1 MSVPVNIDNSPLIKI
16 LPIVVLGILIGDWIE
31 LAWWIAGIGAA
42 VCALCLF
49 TFRGSKH
56 LRTLY
61 GALTIFCTAL
71 TISEINSLSTL
82 APHNKP
88 IEAVVEI
95 IDNSA
100 MTSGGYN
107 RTTARVV
114 AIEDGGNQS
123 VVEEKIYLITPTEL
137 SLGKA
142 YKATMTI
149 NDLGSEGYDVYAR
162 VMRRRGYTGSAFVA
176 DSNLQEIEN
185 HRVSP
190 LRTLGPRMQ
199 RVAKERLER
208 LALPPSAM
216 ALSEAMTLGIRDG
229 LSSDL
234 KADYS
239 RSGAYHILAVSG
251 LHIGII
257 SQLINTLLIPLLII
271 RGGHRVR
278 NTLAIALIWLYT
290 LLTGIAPSAVRSAV
304 MFSGVQVVHMGS
316 MSRSPINILC
326 GAATII
332 LLANP
337 NNLFDLSFQLS
348 LIAVLGIAILYQP
361 IYRLCKCNTQIINI
375 LWRLT
380 AVAIAATIAT
390 APINAHIFGQIPILG
405 VIISPLVVIA
415 AYIGVAFSV
424 LWMVLPLEGIANG
437 ARWVI
442 TTISSWQNTM
452 AEFCADKWWIAAKV
466 SLPQMTTIAIYL
478 LAIFG
483 IIVYQQ
489 QKAKKL
495 YRYDIQ

>member
-1 MSVPVNIDNSPLIKI
+1 MRVPVNIDNSPLIKI
-16 LPIVVLGILIGDWIE
+16 LPIIILGILIGDWIE

-42 VCALCLF
+42 VCALCLVA
-49 TFRGSKH
+49 FRGGA
-56 LRTLY
+56 LVRTLY

-71 TISEINSLSTL
+71 TISEINSLSTI
-82 APHNKP
+82 APHHQP

-95 IDNSA
+95 IDNSTI
-100 MTSGGYN
+100 TSGGYN
-107 RTTARVV
+107 RTTARIV
-114 AIEDGGNQS
+114 AVDDGDNQS
-123 VVEEKIYLITPTEL
+123 VVREKIYLISPTEL
-137 SLGKA
+137 KLGKA
-142 YKATMTI
+142 YKVAMTI
-149 NDLGSEGYDVYAR
+149 GDIGGEGYDGYAR

-176 DSNLQEIEN
+176 EDSVQEIEN

-190 LRTLGPRMQ
+190 LRTFGPRMQ

-229 LSSDL
+229 LSEEL

-239 RSGAYHILAVSG
+239 RSGAYHLLAVSG

-257 SQLINTLLIPLLII
+257 ALLINTLLLPLPLI
-271 RGGHRVR
+271 RGGHRAR
-278 NTLAIALIWLYT
+278 NIIAIALIWLYT
-290 LLTGIAPSAVRSAV
+290 LLTGAAPSAVRSAV
-304 MFSGVQVVHMGS
+304 MFSGAQIAYSGS
-316 MSRSPINILC
+316 MNRSPINILC
-326 GAATII
+326 GTAAIM

-437 ARWVI
+437 TRWVI

-478 LAIFG
+478 LAIVG

-489 QKAKKL
+489 QKAKKV
-495 YRYDIQ
+495 IQI

>member
-1 MSVPVNIDNSPLIKI
+1 MRVPVNIDNSPLIKI

-42 VCALCLF
+42 VCALCLVAF
-49 TFRGSKH
+49 KGSA
-56 LRTLY
+56 LVRTLY

-71 TISEINSLSTL
+71 TISEINSLSTI
-82 APHNKP
+82 APHHQP

-114 AIEDGGNQS
+114 AVEDGGNQS

-199 RVAKERLER
+199 RVAKERLAR
-208 LALPPSAM
+208 LGLPPSAM
-216 ALSEAMTLGIRDG
+216 TLSEAMTLGIRDS
-229 LSSDL
+229 LTSDL
-234 KADYS
+234 KASYS
-239 RSGAYHILAVSG
+239 RSGSYHLLAVSG

-257 SQLINTLLIPLLII
+257 ALLINTLLLPLPLI

-278 NTLAIALIWLYT
+278 NLIAISLIWLYT
-290 LLTGIAPSAVRSAV
+290 LLTGFTPSAVRSAM
-304 MFSGVQVVHMGS
+304 MFSGAQIAYSRS

-326 GAATII
+326 ATATIM
-332 LLANP
+332 LLVNP

-348 LIAVLGIAILYQP
+348 FLAVSGIALFYKP
-361 IYRLCKCNTQIINI
+361 IYEFNKSNLQIVNM
-375 LWRLT
+375 LWSLT
-380 AVAIAATIAT
+380 AVAISATIAT
-390 APINAHIFGQIPILG
+390 APITSHVFGQIPIAGIL
-405 VIISPLVVIA
+405 ISPFVVMT
-415 AYIGVAFSV
+415 AYICLALSV
-424 LWMVLPLEGIANG
+424 LWIILPLELIADVM
-437 ARWVI
+437 RWLI
-442 TTISSWQNTM
+442 TTITSWQNTM

-478 LAIFG
+478 LAIVG

-489 QKAKKL
+489 QKAKKV
-495 YRYDIQ
+495 IQI